1 MTHNNMIHNKADDI
15 SSFSTRFLPW
25 PIQTDIDNQ
34 GQSTDNK
41 VHSTDNKGQSTDN
54 KGHSIDIKGQSTDNK
69 GHSIDIKGQSISELI
84 FVPLHQKAKISLHRS
99 TRAVHD
105 FRSKQTTVLIAN
117 SRYWY
122 HMWSK

>member
-41 VHSTDNKGQSTDN
+41 AHSTDN
-54 KGHSIDIKGQSTDNK
+54 KGQSTDNK